1 VVETDVL
8 EESHL
13 KWSSFVLRGILA
25 LIVGFLVL
33 LWPGIGVLS
42 AVILFGVLL
51 LIASVQTL
59 YLASKVPKGL
69 PQPVVPVV
77 TAVFGLILGIV
88 ALVFP
93 WITAVALT
101 WLIAFL
107 MIWMGLIE
115 IASAIFHPEFMK
127 HPVLF
132 GLSGGLGVILGGIFL
147 FYPGLGA
154 LVLVTVYYGF
164 FAILYGV
171 LSIAIGLEVRSE
183 KKAMEKKAAA

>member
-1 VVETDVL
+1 VAETDVL

-25 LIVGFLVL
+25 LIAGVLVL
-33 LWPGIGVLS
+33 LWPGIAVL
-42 AVILFGVLL
+42 AVVILFAILL

-59 YLASKVPKGL
+59 YHASKVPKGL
-69 PQPVVPVV
+69 PQPVVPIV
-77 TAVFGLILGIV
+77 TAAMGLVLGII

-93 WITAVALT
+93 WIAAVALT
-101 WLIAFL
+101 WLIAVL

-115 IASAIFHPEFMK
+115 IASAIFHPVFMK

-132 GLSGGLGVILGGIFL
+132 GLSGALGVILGGIFI

-154 LVLVTVYYGF
+154 QVLVMVYFGI
-164 FAILYGV
+164 FAILYGI
-171 LSIAIGLEVRSE
+171 LSIAIGFSVKGE
-183 KKAMEKKAAA
+183 KKALV

>member
-1 VVETDVL
+1 MVETDVL

-69 PQPVVPVV
+69 PQPVVPIV
-77 TAVFGLILGIV
+77 TAVFGLILGII

>member
-1 VVETDVL
+1 MAETNIF
-8 EESHL
+8 EESPL

-25 LIVGFLVL
+25 LISGILVL
-33 LWPGIGVLS
+33 IWPGIGVL
-42 AVILFGVLL
+42 AVVLLFGVLL
-51 LIASVQTL
+51 LIASIQTL
-59 YLASKVPKGL
+59 VLASKVPKGL
-69 PQPVVPVV
+69 PQPVVPIV
-77 TAVFGLILGIV
+77 TAVLGLILGIV

-93 WITAVALT
+93 WIMAMTLT
-101 WLIAFL
+101 WLIAVL

-154 LVLVTVYYGF
+154 QVLIMVYFGFYAIFYG
-164 FAILYGV
+164 A

-183 KKAMEKKAAA
+183 KKTIEKKAAA

>member
-1 VVETDVL
+1 MTETDIF

-13 KWSSFVLRGILA
+13 KWSSFVIRGILA
-25 LIVGFLVL
+25 LISGILVL
-33 LWPGIGVLS
+33 LWPGIGVL
-42 AVILFGVLL
+42 AVVILFGVLL
-51 LIASVQTL
+51 LVASVQTL
-59 YLASKVPKGL
+59 VLASKVPKGL
-69 PQPVVPVV
+69 PQPVVPIV
-77 TAVFGLILGIV
+77 TAVLGLVLGII

-93 WITAVALT
+93 WITAVTLT
-101 WLIAFL
+101 WLIAIL

-127 HPVLF
+127 HPIIF

-154 LVLVTVYYGF
+154 LALVTVYYGF

-183 KKAMEKKAAA
+183 KKALEKKAVT

>member
-1 VVETDVL
+1 VAETDVL

-77 TAVFGLILGIV
+77 TAVIGLILGIV

-115 IASAIFHPEFMK
+115 ISSAIFHPEFMK

-132 GLSGGLGVILGGIFL
+132 GLSGALGVILGGIFI

-154 LVLVTVYYGF
+154 QVLVMVYFGF
-164 FAILYGV
+164 FAILYGI
-171 LSIAIGLEVRSE
+171 LSIAIGFSVKGE
-183 KKAMEKKAAA
+183 KKAPA